1 MKDYEYQQ
9 ETADEYDRL
18 GSSFYGSQAHSDV
31 RLGINNYEPLIVIL
45 DSCIRYAKAHE
56 YAYESKLAEDR
67 YAVRYL
73 KQVLSGIE
81 GLLNCRG
88 AVCLERDLKND
99 SKDGAFCEGLITA
112 LCECAGIKDEHQ
124 Y

>member
-1 MKDYEYQQ
+1 MSNEYEYQQ
-9 ETADEYDRL
+9 ETAEEYDKL
-18 GSSFYGSQAHSDV
+18 ESSFRGSQAHSDV
-31 RLGINNYEPLIVIL
+31 RFGINNYEPLIVIL

-56 YAYESKLAEDR
+56 LAYEAKLNEDR

-88 AVCLERDLKND
+88 AVALERGLPCD
-99 SKDGAFCEGLITA
+99 SKDGAFCEKLLSVA
-112 LCECAGIKDEHQ
+112 YEVAGIDEKE